1 MNGRRHR
8 DGGSSS
14 HHPSQTRSCRVPLC
28 LESGHDGI
36 AFARVPFQT
45 ASMGSRHGRLERRR
59 RSPTATKRWVSI
71 RMHWSTRR
79 EFLWQ
84 LLASVT
90 TLSYHPVKQT
100 PPRAS
105 PSNNHASQPN
115 KSPGLLGTIFD
126 TAIGS
131 FLPPHPDRLL
141 MRRMQRKGASPVLLV
156 GESHTDRQHHRVQ
169 LAVLDAFVQHIRVHQ
184 GRSATSTP
192 IAIGMEQFYR
202 QHQRYLDRYIAGKI
216 DLSRLS
222 AATRFE
228 LTFGYSA
235 QLWQDILEYARANQV
250 QLVGLNTPFELVQL
264 VAHYGLD
271 KLPAV
276 LHEVLP
282 RDMDVHG
289 NAVHRERFMRKMREL
304 GVEAHGAAILD
315 ESALQRMY
323 ESQVLWDEYMSESAA
338 LWLQRNPNG
347 YLCVF
352 AGNGHVEGRV
362 GLPDRLTRRSGRP
375 TFTVVPYTVPFQQ
388 DGWPDIPHPGNRD
401 AGDWLWYLPS
411 TLGSET
417 PDQTTQQRTP
427 APAEPSAYRVAA
439 SCSWIETGRAA

>member
-1 MNGRRHR
+1 M
-8 DGGSSS
+8 
-14 HHPSQTRSCRVPLC
+14 V
-28 LESGHDGI
+28 
-36 AFARVPFQT
+36 
-45 ASMGSRHGRLERRR
+45 
-59 RSPTATKRWVSI
+59 
-71 RMHWSTRR
+71 WSTRR

-90 TLSYHPVKQT
+90 TLSYHSVKQAPLPEFT
-100 PPRAS
+100 S
-105 PSNNHASQPN
+105 GNPSVQGSKP
-115 KSPGLLGTIFD
+115 LVRLGTIFD

-131 FLPPHPDRLL
+131 FLPPRPDRLL
-141 MRRMQRKGASPVLLV
+141 RRRMERKGSSSVLLV
-156 GESHTDRQHHRVQ
+156 GETHTDRQHHRVQ
-169 LAVLDAFVQHIRVHQ
+169 LALLDAFVQHIRAHQ
-184 GRSATSTP
+184 SGYAATVP

-202 QHQRYLDRYIAGKI
+202 QHQHYLDRYVAGNM
-216 DLSRLS
+216 DLSRLL

-235 QLWQDILEYARANQV
+235 QLWQDILEYARKNHVQV
-250 QLVGLNTPFELVQL
+250 IGLNTPFELVQL

-271 KLPAV
+271 RLPSV
-276 LHEVLP
+276 LQQVLP
-282 RDMDVHG
+282 KDMDVHG
-289 NAVHRERFMRKMREL
+289 NAAHRERFIRKMREL

-315 ESALQRMY
+315 EAALQRMY

-388 DGWPDIPHPGNRD
+388 DGWPDIAHPGNRD

-411 TLGSET
+411 ATGSES
-417 PDQTTQQRTP
+417 PDQTTEKRMPTP
-427 APAEPSAYRVAA
+427 AQQAIYRVATR
-439 SCSWIETGRAA
+439 SL